1 MGGDPYII
9 VDSHFSHI
17 YLAISWLLFGTQVND
32 LGILLLHEPTHST
45 RGDNKYLSQM
55 LSIKL
60 KATYE
65 TNPVRKKYRDIIYFI
80 LDIRYSFKGIL
91 RGAFFLTT

>member
-1 MGGDPYII
+1 M
-9 VDSHFSHI
+9 
-17 YLAISWLLFGTQVND
+17 VND

-65 TNPVRKKYRDIIYFI
+65 TNHVRKKYRDIIYFI
-80 LDIRYSFKGIL
+80 IDIRYSFKGKL
-91 RGAFFLTT
+91 REIVTHGFEEEGISLNSQGSQIMV

>member
-1 MGGDPYII
+1 M
-9 VDSHFSHI
+9 
-17 YLAISWLLFGTQVND
+17 VND

-45 RGDNKYLSQM
+45 RGDSRYLSQM

-65 TNPVRKKYRDIIYFI
+65 TYPVRKKYRDIIYFM
-80 LDIRYSFKGIL
+80 LDIRYSFKGKL
-91 RGAFFLTT
+91 RDVNEGDMLCLTVSIPPDFIDIIIMRPDIA